1 MSTLMARRTLQARGR
16 QRRTTTVTGSTNISR
31 HTEHVK
37 TSELAPVGSFST
49 RVSLELAFD
58 AIEAAIPFF
67 TVLSVRECECLG
79 QFPEKT

>member
-49 RVSLELAFD
+49 RVSLDD
-58 AIEAAIPFF
+58 AIEAAVPFF